1 MNNLVKA
8 IIQSSEETGFYG
20 VISAYNNETVIF
32 NSPFGYRDIKNQ
44 LINETKTRFG
54 IASGTKLFTALG
66 IGVLIDQGMLSLN
79 TKMKD
84 IDINYHT
91 FIDQDATILNLLTHT
106 SGVYDYFDEE
116 EIEDFDHFYVDIP
129 WYQLETPLDY
139 YPLFEGNNMKFQ
151 ANKRFS
157 YSNGGYV
164 LLGIIIEKLTGFL
177 YREFIEENVL
187 KPANMR
193 NSGFFAFNDL
203 PENTANGYLGDSQ
216 TTNIYNVPIRGGGDG
231 GMYTTT
237 GDLRSFWDSLLSF
250 RILSPNLTQEYL
262 KTRHQF
268 NDTIGYGCGIYKRLD
283 DSMFFIIGE
292 DAGVGFVS
300 RFIVPDR
307 LTINILSNKTGG
319 AGQMSRAILN
329 AIEDDS

>member
-1 MNNLVKA
+1 MEN
-8 IIQSSEETGFYG
+8 IIKNIINIANDIEFYG
-20 VISAYNNETVIF
+20 VISIYDENSTIYNE
-32 NSPFGYRDIKNQ
+32 SFGCRDVKNQ
-44 LINETKTRFG
+44 LLNDVGTKFG

-66 IGVLIDQGMLSLN
+66 IGQLIDQGMLSLN

-91 FIDQDATILNLLTHT
+91 FIDQNATILNLLTHT

-139 YPLFEGNNMKFQ
+139 YSLFEGKKMKFQ
-151 ANKRFS
+151 TNKRFS

-164 LLGIIIEKLTGFL
+164 LLGIIIEHLTGLL
-177 YREFIEENVL
+177 YREFIEEYVL
-187 KPANMR
+187 KPANMLD
-193 NSGFFAFNDL
+193 SGFFAFNDL
-203 PENTANGYLGDSQ
+203 PENTANGYLGDLQ

-237 GDLRSFWDSLLSF
+237 EDLRSFWDSLFSY
-250 RILSPNLTQEYL
+250 RILSRTLTQEYL

-268 NDTIGYGCGIYKRLD
+268 NDTLGYGCGIYKRLD

-292 DAGVGFVS
+292 DAGVGFDS

-307 LTINILSNKTGG
+307 MIINILSNKTGG
-319 AGQMSRAILN
+319 AGHIRKTILN
-329 AIEDDS
+329 AISDGL